1 MALLKIYLAVSV
13 RFSINESRF
22 GDSEVLEENAGE
34 FSFNLRK
41 CFYEPLVDVF
51 VELSATAL

>member
-1 MALLKIYLAVSV
+1 MALLKIHLAVSA
-13 RFSINESRF
+13 RLSIKESRF
-22 GDSEVLEENAGE
+22 GDSEVREENAGE

-41 CFYEPLVDVF
+41 CFYDPLVDVF